1 MRQTAKSKN
10 QLKSHWNNVNIT
22 LHSLLYVLLHRGV
35 QTSHS
40 NARKS
45 TTVQTMSIT
54 LHTLFLAAGT
64 RASSSQTH
72 KNRIQPAVKSKK
84 TQCFERYVRG
94 SLFRSLFGITAIA
107 GVGSSCHMHST
118 REYTILSMTGV
129 HRHGELVLLAVLLKR
144 IFVRGEGGLRFCF
157 SRWQRRLC
165 HSSGDLLDYWRRKM
179 LDCSSSSSRGG
190 LD

>member
-1 MRQTAKSKN
+1 
-10 QLKSHWNNVNIT
+10 
-22 LHSLLYVLLHRGV
+22 
-35 QTSHS
+35 
-40 NARKS
+40 
-45 TTVQTMSIT
+45 MSIT

-64 RASSSQTH
+64 CASSSQTH

-129 HRHGELVLLAVLLKR
+129 HRHRELVLLAVLLKR

-157 SRWQRRLC
+157 SHWQRRLC
-165 HSSGDLLDYWRRKM
+165 HSSGDLLDYWGRKM
-179 LDCSSSSSRGG
+179 LDCSSSG
-190 LD
+190 LDCRSGNRLDSG